1 MSERKFKTPSK
12 RLYLTW
18 TTALLTCFL
27 ISSYTA
33 IGQTRS
39 TEYRF
44 KSGYLNNFINL
55 VKWPKVAVQDTFRIG
70 IVKDKELSEWVTK
83 TMENKTYG
91 EKNLPMKV
99 TLLDD
104 LTNASQYNVLYAG
117 AESGYLAI
125 ELLNSIGKDN
135 ILLVTE
141 NYDYGTTMINFI
153 INNNKIQ
160 YEVNVLKIEQ
170 NGLVVDNKLLDQGVD
185 PEGEEEFQRLVK
197 EMRKK
202 LNISQDKNAEQIQKI
217 EKLNKDLKLKEAAI
231 KQKEAYL
238 DSIQITIE
246 MQKKYSEAMRAK
258 LDSNAEQI
266 LAKERALKENDSKLT
281 NQMIEL
287 EKARKNFQEIERDM
301 SNTMRLL
308 ENQKTFTTIA
318 VLVSLLVAILL
329 IVAYRSSVKQRRQ
342 AVIINR
348 QKEEAEIQ
356 RDEIQ
361 TQHLQ
366 LADKNKE
373 ITDSITYA
381 KRIQDAM
388 LPPLEIFR
396 ENLEKSFIFYLPKDI
411 VAGDF
416 YWMEKIENKIIF
428 AAADCTGHGVPG
440 AIVSVI
446 CSNALNRS
454 VREFK
459 LTKPSEILNQTLEI
473 VLDKFDSS
481 DDEVKDGMDIAL
493 CCYNLETHEIE
504 FAGANNPLWV
514 LRKGAKEVEEYKADK
529 QPIGKYLKHVP
540 FTNHKTKLNKGDTIY
555 VFSDGYADQFGGEM
569 GKKFRSLHFKELLVS
584 IQDHDMKTQ
593 KKLVEKAF
601 FGWKGKLDQLDDICV
616 IGFRV

>member
-1 MSERKFKTPSK
+1 MSDKGIKTPSFLV
-12 RLYLTW
+12 RS
-18 TTALLTCFL
+18 LLTLCL
-27 ISSYTA
+27 ILSSLFGGGEIHAQSGSERT
-33 IGQTRS
+33 
-39 TEYRF
+39 
-44 KSGYLNNFINL
+44 KSIYLRNFINTI
-55 VKWPKVAVQDTFRIG
+55 KWPPGAVQDTFRIG
-70 IVKDKELSEWVTK
+70 ILKDHDLADMASKVMRK
-83 TMENKTYG
+83 ATYG
-91 EKNLPMKV
+91 PEAIPMK
-99 TLLDD
+99 LIEIND
-104 LTNASQYNVLYAG
+104 LTSTENLNVIYAG
-117 AESGYLAI
+117 AQSGYLAI
-125 ELLNSIGKDN
+125 ELLNAIGSN
-135 ILLVTE
+135 PILLVTE
-141 NYDYGTTMINFI
+141 NYDYGTTMINFV
-153 INNNKIQ
+153 INDSKVQ
-160 YEVNVLKIEQ
+160 YEVNVLKIESKKM
-170 NGLVVDNKLLDQGVD
+170 VVDNQLLNLSLD
-185 PEGEEEFQRLVK
+185 PEDEEEFQRMVK

-202 LNISQDKNAEQIQKI
+202 LNISQDKNIEQTQKI
-217 EKLNKDLKLKEAAI
+217 EKLNTDIKKKEADIAK
-231 KQKEAYL
+231 KQNYL
-238 DSIQITIE
+238 DSIQINIE
-246 MQKKYSEAMRAK
+246 KQRVLSAQLRAK
-258 LDSNAEQI
+258 LDSNASEI
-266 LAKERALKENDSKLT
+266 LNKERALKENDSKLT

-287 EKARKNFQEIERDM
+287 EKAKKNFQEIERDM
-301 SNTMRLL
+301 SSTLKLL
-308 ENQKTFTTIA
+308 ENQKTFSTIA
-318 VLVSLLVAILL
+318 VLIALLVAILL
-329 IVAYRSSVKQRRQ
+329 IVAYRSSIKQRRQ

-388 LPPLEIFR
+388 LPPIEIFR

-416 YWMEKIENKIIF
+416 YWMEKVGSKIIF

-473 VLDKFDSS
+473 VLEKFNSS

-493 CCYNLETHEIE
+493 IAYDIDTHEIE
-504 FAGANNPLWV
+504 FAGANNPLWII
-514 LRKGAKEVEEYKADK
+514 RKGAKEVEEYKADK

-540 FTNHKTKLNKGDTIY
+540 FTNHKTKLRKGDTIY

-569 GKKFRSLHFKELLVS
+569 GKKFRSLHFKELLIS
-584 IQDHDMKTQ
+584 IQDNDIRTQ

-616 IGFRV
+616 IGFRA

>member
-1 MSERKFKTPSK
+1 MPKRTLKAPSRILL
-12 RLYLTW
+12 RLLFFFLFIAVSGIAHAQGLLSPENRLK
-18 TTALLTCFL
+18 ALYF
-27 ISSYTA
+27 
-33 IGQTRS
+33 
-39 TEYRF
+39 
-44 KSGYLNNFINL
+44 NNFINN
-55 VKWPKVAVQDTFRIG
+55 VTWNKGDVQDTFRIA
-70 IVKDKELSEWVTK
+70 ILKDTGLANALSAVMK
-83 TMENKTYG
+83 RRTYG
-91 EKNLPMKV
+91 DEKLPIKV
-99 TLLDD
+99 LEIENLLDVS
-104 LTNASQYNVLYAG
+104 NFQVLYAG
-117 AESGYLAI
+117 AESGYLSI
-125 ELLNSIGKDN
+125 DLLNAIGKRP

-141 NYDYGTTMINFI
+141 NYDFGTSMINFI
-153 INNNKIQ
+153 VNNNKIQ
-160 YEVNVLKIEQ
+160 YEANVLKMESNNLIV
-170 NGLVVDNKLLDQGVD
+170 NNKILDQAVTQEN
-185 PEGEEEFQRLVK
+185 EGEFQRMLR
-197 EMRKK
+197 EMRQK
-202 LNISQDKNAEQIQKI
+202 LNISQETNAEQSKQI
-217 EKLNKDLKLKEAAI
+217 ENLANEIRLQEAEKKKNQI
-231 KQKEAYL
+231 YL
-238 DSIQITIE
+238 DSIKIAIDA
-246 MQKKYSEAMRAK
+246 QKKYSDDMRSK

-266 LAKERALKENDSKLT
+266 LAKERALKENDAKLT
-281 NQMIEL
+281 NQMVEL
-287 EKARKNFQEIERDM
+287 EKAKKNFQEIERDM
-301 SNTMRLL
+301 TDTMRLL

-318 VLVSLLVAILL
+318 GLVSLLIAVLL
-329 IVAYRSSVKQRRQ
+329 IVAYRSSLKQRRQ

-388 LPPLEIFR
+388 LPPLDVFR

-416 YWMEKIENKIIF
+416 YWMEHTKDKIIF

-454 VREFK
+454 VREYK
-459 LTKPSEILNQTLEI
+459 LSKPSDILNQTLEI
-473 VLDKFDSS
+473 VLDKFGGS

-493 CCYNLETHEIE
+493 CAYDPKTQEIE

-514 LRKGAKEVEEYKADK
+514 IRKGSKEVEEYKADK

-540 FTNHKTKLNKGDTIY
+540 FTNHKTKLNKGDAIY

-584 IQDHDMKTQ
+584 VQEHDMKTQ

-601 FGWKGKLDQLDDICV
+601 YGWKGKLDQLDDICV
-616 IGFRV
+616 IGFQV

>member
-1 MSERKFKTPSK
+1 M
-12 RLYLTW
+12 
-18 TTALLTCFL
+18 
-27 ISSYTA
+27 I
-33 IGQTRS
+33 
-39 TEYRF
+39 
-44 KSGYLNNFINL
+44 NNFVRNVEWPQGS
-55 VKWPKVAVQDTFRIG
+55 VKDTFRIA
-70 IVKDKELSEWVTK
+70 IVKDRDLADEAS
-83 TMENKTYG
+83 
-91 EKNLPMKV
+91 KV
-99 TLLDD
+99 TRRSAYGPDKIPVKVTAVNDLLRVSDF
-104 LTNASQYNVLYAG
+104 QILYAS
-117 AESGYLAI
+117 AESGYTSI
-125 ELLNSIGKDN
+125 DLLNAIGDSS

-141 NYDYGTTMINFI
+141 NYDFGTTMINFVI
-153 INNNKIQ
+153 IDSKVSYEANVAKLEANGLIVNNNILNQ
-160 YEVNVLKIEQ
+160 AVSS
-170 NGLVVDNKLLDQGVD
+170 
-185 PEGEEEFQRLVK
+185 EEESDFIRK
-197 EMRKK
+197 IREMREE
-202 LNISQDKNAEQIQKI
+202 LNIKEETNAEQTQEI
-217 EKLNKDLKLKEAAI
+217 ERMSESIRRKEAEI
-231 KQKEAYL
+231 REKQAYL
-238 DSIQITIE
+238 DSIQVTIE
-246 MQKKYSEAMRAK
+246 IQKKYSEEMRAK

-266 LAKERALKENDSKLT
+266 LAKERTLKENDAKLT

-287 EKARKNFQEIERDM
+287 EKAKKNFQEIERDM
-301 SNTMRLL
+301 SDTMKNL

-318 VLVSLLVAILL
+318 ILVSLLIAMLL

-388 LPPLEIFR
+388 LPPLDVFR
-396 ENLEKSFIFYLPKDI
+396 EHLEKSFIFYLPKDI

-416 YWMEKIENKIIF
+416 YWMEKTEDKIIF

-459 LTKPSEILNQTLEI
+459 LTKPSEILDQTLEI
-473 VLDKFDSS
+473 VLAKFDSS

-493 CCYNLETHEIE
+493 CAYDPKTNEIE

-514 LRKGAKEVEEYKADK
+514 VRKGAKEVEEYKADK

-540 FTNHKTKLNKGDTIY
+540 FTNHKTKLNKGDSIY

-569 GKKFRSLHFKELLVS
+569 GKKFRSLHFKELLIS
-584 IQDHDMKTQ
+584 IQEHDMKTQ

>member
-1 MSERKFKTPSK
+1 MQGQLNKTPSS
-12 RLYLTW
+12 L
-18 TTALLTCFL
+18 AGLLLKMAIFLCL
-27 ISSYTA
+27 ISVNFNSFSQDVRLRA
-33 IGQTRS
+33 I
-39 TEYRF
+39 
-44 KSGYLNNFINL
+44 YLRNFIEK
-55 VKWPKVAVQDTFRIG
+55 VEWPAEATAKIDTFRIG
-70 IVKDKELSEWVTK
+70 IVKDLPLKDLLSKVFEKRTF
-83 TMENKTYG
+83 G
-91 EKNLPMKV
+91 ERQVPYKV
-99 TLLDD
+99 SFFND
-104 LTNASQYNVLYAG
+104 LTRAFEQQVLYAG
-117 AESGYLAI
+117 AESGYTPI
-125 ELLNSIGKDN
+125 DLLNSISGQST
-135 ILLVTE
+135 LLVTE

-153 INNNKIQ
+153 INNSRIE
-160 YEVNVLKIEQ
+160 YEVNVFKIESK
-170 NGLVVDNKLLDQGVD
+170 GLVVDNALLEKAVT
-185 PEGEEEFQRLVK
+185 PEDEDDFQKTVR

-202 LNISQDKNAEQIQKI
+202 LNISLDKNAEQTQKIQK
-217 EKLNKDLKLKEAAI
+217 LNQSIAKKEAAI
-231 KQKEAYL
+231 REKEAYL
-238 DSIQITIE
+238 DSIQDKIE
-246 MQKKYSEAMRAK
+246 LQRKFSNELRSK
-258 LDSNAEQI
+258 LDSNAAEI
-266 LAKERALKENDSKLT
+266 LNKERALKENDAKLT
-281 NQMIEL
+281 QQMIEL
-287 EKARKNFQEIERDM
+287 EKAKKNFQEIERDM
-301 SNTMRLL
+301 NVATRAL
-308 ENQKTFTTIA
+308 ESQKTFTAIA
-318 VLVSLLVAILL
+318 VLISLLIAILL

-361 TQHLQ
+361 TQHIQ

-388 LPPLEIFR
+388 LPPIEIFR
-396 ENLEKSFIFYLPKDI
+396 EHLEKSFIFYLPKDI

-416 YWMEKIENKIIF
+416 YWMERTKDKVIF

-459 LTKPSEILNQTLEI
+459 LTKPSEILDQTLEI
-473 VLDKFDSS
+473 VLEKFDSS

-493 CCYNLETHEIE
+493 CAYDPVTHELE
-504 FAGANNPLWV
+504 FAGANNPLWIV
-514 LRKGAKEVEEYKADK
+514 RNGAKEVEEYKANK

-540 FTNHKTKLNKGDTIY
+540 FTNHKTKLKKGDTIY

-584 IQDHDMKTQ
+584 IHNNDMKTQ